1 MGTTGLRAEFQVE
14 IHSSFSFSMGF
25 GKSLWHRGAFRR
37 APWGVRGAQRGVCG
51 VTGRGQGWVA
61 VGETLPPLGGTSA
74 AWPGPAPSPRTAA
87 GDLGTVPWGML
98 WDGAQRTGSCSLA
111 LSTPLKLIYSGFLEE
126 TLLYHK
132 KHQLAW
138 MILSALWRFYSLKS
152 FLYCSSP
159 EPAGLFTYF

>member
-25 GKSLWHRGAFRR
+25 GKSLWHGGAFRR

-74 AWPGPAPSPRTAA
+74 VWPGPAPSPRTAA

-111 LSTPLKLIYSGFLEE
+111 LSTPPKTDLFWVFGGN
-126 TLLYHK
+126 
-132 KHQLAW
+132 A
-138 MILSALWRFYSLKS
+138 SLPQKAS
-152 FLYCSSP
+152 
-159 EPAGLFTYF
+159 AGLDDTQCPVEVLFP